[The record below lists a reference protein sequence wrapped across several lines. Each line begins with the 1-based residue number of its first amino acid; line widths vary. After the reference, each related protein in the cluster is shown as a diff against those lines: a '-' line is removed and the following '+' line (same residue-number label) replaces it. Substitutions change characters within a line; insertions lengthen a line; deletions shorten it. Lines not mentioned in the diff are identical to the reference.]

1 MLALVFAIV
10 GYLFGSISSAIMVC
24 RMMGLGDP
32 RQSGSGNPGATN
44 VLRLGGKPAA
54 IFTLSGD
61 VLKGILP
68 VVVAALAVDDSLVV
82 AAAALG
88 SFLGHLYPLY
98 FGFQGGKG
106 VATAIGVYLGIDL
119 LVGFGVIA
127 IWLAVAGLTRLSSV
141 SSLTAL
147 LLAPV
152 IGWLVVRD
160 VSIVVVAA
168 LIFVFA
174 AIMHRSNIVR
184 LLAGE
189 ESKIKLKR

>member
-98 FGFQGGKG
+98 FSFQGGKG

-127 IWLAVAGLTRLSSV
+127 TWLAVAGLTRLSSV
-141 SSLTAL
+141 SSLAAL

-168 LIFVFA
+168 VIFVFA

-189 ESKIKLKR
+189 ESKIELKR